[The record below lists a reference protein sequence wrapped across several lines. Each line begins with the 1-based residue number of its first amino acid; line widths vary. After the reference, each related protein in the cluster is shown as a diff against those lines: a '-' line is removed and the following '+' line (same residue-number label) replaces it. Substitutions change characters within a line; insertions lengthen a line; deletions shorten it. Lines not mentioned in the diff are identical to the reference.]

1 MKNMPNLKKQ
11 EVVKFY
17 ILLILALYLP
27 LYHIS
32 KFFFEAS
39 IALLAPYLISNY
51 QRQNKKDKK
60 LLKFLAAIGLYCLSF
75 LVAYILKKSNMDIDY
90 AVNII
95 RIAIPL
101 TIIYYA
107 AAISSPISIKELT
120 FTLSI
125 SLTLTFLMIIYPWYE
140 NNFSGR
146 ITLGTNLLLIYGTAL
161 SATIVLVF
169 TTVFTN
175 KNKSRALL
183 ILPSIALIMGMLAL
197 LASNAKGAI
206 LAAGTMLIII
216 SCTQIKKPRS
226 FFILM
231 VLTSIISTGAYNH
244 TNTRTE
250 LKNAY
255 QQVQD
260 YFSPQKEEV
269 SGSQGYRLEMWR
281 AALIKISDSPLA
293 VNGNMKLRESF
304 KNEIEEGHI
313 SSNIGHFKHVH
324 NDYLQSW
331 MSRGPIGIISLIFII
346 IIPITLV
353 KTKNIRLIMFSFIG
367 IYSLTG
373 ITSVPFLH
381 IYSLRYYCL
390 IIMLLLLIDRK
401 LNYKNTE

>member
-1 MKNMPNLKKQ
+1 MKNLPTLKTQ
-11 EVVKFY
+11 EIVKFY
-17 ILLILALYLP
+17 ILLTVALYLP

-39 IALLAPYLISNY
+39 ILLLAPYLISNY
-51 QRQNKKDKK
+51 QKQNKKDKNF
-60 LLKFLAAIGLYCLSF
+60 LKFLAAIGLYCLSF
-75 LVAYILKKSNMDIDY
+75 MIAYILNKSNMDIDY
-90 AVNII
+90 AVNIV
-95 RIAIPL
+95 RIVIPL

-107 AAISSPISIKELT
+107 AAISSPISVKELI

-125 SLTLTFLMIIYPWYE
+125 SLILTFLMIIHPWYE

-161 SATIVLVF
+161 AATMILIFTAVF
-169 TTVFTN
+169 TTKS
-175 KNKSRALL
+175 KNRKFF
-183 ILPSIALIMGMLAL
+183 ILPTLALIMGVLAL

-206 LAAGTMLIII
+206 LATVTMLIVI

-244 TNTRTE
+244 INTRTQ
-250 LKNAY
+250 LQNAY

-260 YFSPQKEEV
+260 YFSPQKMEV

-281 AALIKISDSPLA
+281 GALIKISDAPLA
-293 VNGNMKLRESF
+293 VNGNMKLRESL
-304 KNEIEEGHI
+304 KNEIEDGYI
-313 SSNIGHFKHVH
+313 SDKIGHFKHVH

-331 MSRGPIGIISLIFII
+331 MSRGPIGIISLILMIITPIIFI
-346 IIPITLV
+346 
-353 KTKNIRLIMFSFIG
+353 KTKNTKLIVFSFIG

-390 IIMLLLLIDRK
+390 IVMLLLLIDRQLK
-401 LNYKNTE
+401 YKNIE